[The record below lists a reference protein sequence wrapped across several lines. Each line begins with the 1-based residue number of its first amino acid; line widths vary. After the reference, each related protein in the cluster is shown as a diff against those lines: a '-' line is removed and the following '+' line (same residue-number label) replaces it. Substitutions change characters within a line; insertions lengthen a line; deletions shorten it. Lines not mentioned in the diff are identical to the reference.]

1 MSTDALPRHRQLGLT
16 DGEAERIP
24 ELLGREPTDPE
35 LVMFSLMWS
44 EHCSY
49 KHSKPLLRAFPTEGP
64 HILQGP
70 GENAGAIDVGDGIAV
85 AFKIESHNHPSAVEP
100 FEGAATGV
108 GGIVRDIIAM
118 GARPIALLDSLRF
131 GELTSPRSRYLF
143 RRAVAGIGHYGNCI
157 GVPTVG
163 GEVGFD
169 DCYEDS
175 CLVNAMCVGVLPHD
189 GILRAAA
196 KGIGNR
202 LILFGNKTGRD
213 GIGGAS
219 VLASAEFSHDEDK
232 RPSVQV
238 SDPFTE
244 RKLMDCCADLAAR
257 GLFVALQDL
266 GAAGLT
272 SAASEMASKGGL
284 GLRIDLDLVPLRE
297 DVMAPAE
304 ILVSESQERMLAEV
318 TPENLDTVIAICRD
332 RFDLDAT
339 DIGEV
344 TDGDRLVATF
354 GGEVVVDIPAHFLAD
369 DAPVYEVPQV
379 PAPAPVALD
388 LATVPEP
395 ADLAAAWLA
404 LLARPTIASKRW
416 VYEQYD
422 CLVGADTVIRPGG
435 DAAVVRIPGTDRGI
449 AMTTDCAERH
459 CQLDPRGGGAAAVFE
474 AARNIACT
482 GARPAAITN
491 CLNFP
496 NPEKG
501 HTGWRLAQAI
511 AGMSDAC
518 RALGTPVVS
527 GNVSLYNESAA
538 RMIFPTPV
546 VGMVGLLDDAARSV
560 GHAFT
565 ADGDV
570 VLLVGAGD
578 PRIDGSEYLGRA
590 EGHPSTPD
598 ADIEVALCRLLAD
611 AADEGLLRSAHDI
624 AAGGFA
630 VALAESA
637 MAGGR
642 GVAATLT
649 AASRH
654 DAALFGEC
662 GGRVI
667 VSCTPSAEAR
677 LRELAADLPITTIGT
692 VGGDTIQITIDDTV
706 VAIGLQAAADTF
718 EQAIPEALA

>member
-1 MSTDALPRHRQLGLT
+1 VSTDIAPRHRQLGLT
-16 DGEAERIP
+16 DWEAEQIP
-24 ELLGREPTDPE
+24 KLLGREPTDPE

-64 HILQGP
+64 GILQGP
-70 GENAGAIDVGDGIAV
+70 GENAGAIDIGDGWAV

-118 GARPIALLDSLRF
+118 GAKPIALLDSLRF
-131 GELTSPRSRYLF
+131 GELTSARSRYLF

-157 GVPTVG
+157 GVATVG

-175 CLVNAMCVGVLPHD
+175 CLVNAMCVGIVRHD

-219 VLASAEFSHDEDK
+219 VLASAEFTHDEDK

-244 RKLMDCCADLAAR
+244 RKLMDCCAKLGEM

-272 SAASEMASKGGL
+272 SASSEMASKGEV
-284 GLRIDLDLVPLRE
+284 GLRIDLDVVPLRE
-297 DVMAPAE
+297 PLAPAE
-304 ILVSESQERMLAEV
+304 ILVSESQERMLAVVAPDQVE
-318 TPENLDTVIAICRD
+318 TVIKICRD
-332 RFDLDAT
+332 WFDIDAT

-344 TDGDRLVATF
+344 TGGDRLVATA
-354 GGEVVVDIPAHFLAD
+354 GGEVVVDIPARYLAD
-369 DAPVYEVPQV
+369 DAPVYEVPQT
-379 PAPAPVALD
+379 PAPEPVPLD

-395 ADLAAAWLA
+395 TDLAAAWLG
-404 LLARPTIASKRW
+404 LLARPSIASKRW

-422 CLVGADTVIRPGG
+422 HIVGPGTIIRPGG
-435 DAAVVRIPGTDRGI
+435 DAALVRLPTGQAI
-449 AMTTDCAERH
+449 ALTTDCAERH
-459 CQLDPRGGGAAAVFE
+459 CQLDPRAGGAMAVFE

-518 RALGTPVVS
+518 LALGTPVVS
-527 GNVSLYNESAA
+527 GNVSLYNESAT
-538 RMIFPTPV
+538 RMIYPTPV

-560 GHAFT
+560 GHAFSQE
-565 ADGDV
+565 GDV
-570 VLLVGAGD
+570 VLLVGSGE
-578 PRIDGSEYLGRA
+578 PRLDGSEYLGRA
-590 EGHPSTPD
+590 EGLPTPPD
-598 ADIEVALCRLLAD
+598 AAVEVELCRFLAD
-611 AADEGLLRSAHDI
+611 AADAGLLVSAHDI
-624 AAGGFA
+624 AAGGLA
-630 VALAESA
+630 VALTESS
-637 MAGGR
+637 MSGGI
-642 GVAATLT
+642 GVTTQIAPADR
-649 AASRH
+649 A
-654 DAALFGEC
+654 DVALFGEC

-667 VSCTPSAEAR
+667 VSCRPDDEHT
-677 LRELAADLPITTIGT
+677 LRDLAGNLTAACLGV
-692 VGGDTIQITIDDTV
+692 VGGDKIAIQVGNTRVSFDV
-706 VAIGLQAAADTF
+706 SVANLTY
-718 EQAIPEALA
+718 ENAIPEALA

>member
-16 DGEAERIP
+16 DQEAERIP

-70 GENAGAIDVGDGIAV
+70 GENAGAIDVGDGIAI

-131 GELTSPRSRYLF
+131 GELTSQRSRYLF

-175 CLVNAMCVGVLPHD
+175 CLVNAMCVGVVPHD

-196 KGIGNR
+196 KGVGNR

-244 RKLMDCCADLAAR
+244 RKLMDCCADLAER

-318 TPENLDTVIAICRD
+318 TPDNLDAVIAICRD

-395 ADLAAAWLA
+395 ADLADAWLA

-422 CLVGADTVIRPGG
+422 CLVGADTGAAYLVDPRSPRLVPCAGYRVPKDMLATLLAFPLPLGKQGFESEVWEARRPVFADNVPSDPRFGYELFKLFRHQAG
-435 DAAVVRIPGTDRGI
+435 LVLPAGVTCAVV
-449 AMTTDCAERH
+449 
-459 CQLDPRGGGAAAVFE
+459 LDPDGQTSRRAAHAPGRE
-474 AARNIACT
+474 SISR
-482 GARPAAITN
+482 
-491 CLNFP
+491 
-496 NPEKG
+496 
-501 HTGWRLAQAI
+501 
-511 AGMSDAC
+511 
-518 RALGTPVVS
+518 RAS
-527 GNVSLYNESAA
+527 CFCE
-538 RMIFPTPV
+538 
-546 VGMVGLLDDAARSV
+546 LL
-560 GHAFT
+560 
-565 ADGDV
+565 
-570 VLLVGAGD
+570 
-578 PRIDGSEYLGRA
+578 
-590 EGHPSTPD
+590 
-598 ADIEVALCRLLAD
+598 
-611 AADEGLLRSAHDI
+611 
-624 AAGGFA
+624 
-630 VALAESA
+630 
-637 MAGGR
+637 
-642 GVAATLT
+642 
-649 AASRH
+649 
-654 DAALFGEC
+654 
-662 GGRVI
+662 
-667 VSCTPSAEAR
+667 PSASTSCR
-677 LRELAADLPITTIGT
+677 MLRAPSGS
-692 VGGDTIQITIDDTV
+692 
-706 VAIGLQAAADTF
+706 
-718 EQAIPEALA
+718 PMSM